1 MAAHVSRAGEVALA
15 SMQAAQKRPVN
26 LSVSVEILAAA
37 REARVNLSALLER
50 ALIGELARL
59 RRVRW
64 RQENARAVGAYNKY
78 LASHRTC
85 FEGRLD
91 E

>member
-1 MAAHVSRAGEVALA
+1 M
-15 SMQAAQKRPVN
+15 QKRPVN
-26 LSVSVEILAAA
+26 LSVDVGILGAA
-37 REARVNLSALLER
+37 REARINLSALLEQ

-59 RRVRW
+59 RRGRW
-64 RQENARAVGAYNKY
+64 RKESACAISAYNEY
-78 LASHRTC
+78 LASHGTC

>member
-1 MAAHVSRAGEVALA
+1 MSAPGEGSLGAVQTA
-15 SMQAAQKRPVN
+15 QTQKRPVN
-26 LSVSVEILAAA
+26 LSVDAEILGAA

-50 ALIGELARL
+50 ALIGELTDL
-59 RRVRW
+59 KRRRW
-64 RQENARAVGAYNKY
+64 REENARAVWTYNEY

-85 FEGRLD
+85 FEGCLD

>member
-1 MAAHVSRAGEVALA
+1 M
-15 SMQAAQKRPVN
+15 N

-37 REARVNLSALLER
+37 REARVNLSALLEQ
-50 ALIGELARL
+50 ALIGELQRL
-59 RRVRW
+59 RHVRW
-64 RQENARAVGAYNKY
+64 RQENARAVWAYNEY
-78 LASHRTC
+78 LASHGTC

>member
-1 MAAHVSRAGEVALA
+1 MQEAG
-15 SMQAAQKRPVN
+15 QKRPVN
-26 LSVSVEILAAA
+26 LSVPVEILRAA

-59 RRVRW
+59 RRGRWYEENVR
-64 RQENARAVGAYNKY
+64 AICAYNEF
-78 LASHRTC
+78 LASQGTC